1 VDVAEEKMVLVGRV
15 RALWCAV
22 APGSDELVGAFEH
35 SALLYEGEADF
46 TAGVSAFLR
55 EGIAR
60 DEAVMVAVAGEKSDR
75 LADALG
81 QRAGAVSFVDMERV
95 GRNPGRICSAWQ
107 DFLDGAPGR
116 PARGVGEPIWAGR
129 TAAELVEC
137 ELHESLLNLVFA
149 DAADFRMLCPYDA
162 AALAPAVL
170 HEATCSHPA
179 VVWGGVRHPS
189 RHYRTDDLL
198 ARFQTQLPAPAGGVD
213 VLAFDRYTSRDAREL
228 ATGVARPTGL
238 DDGRVADL
246 ELALAEVVN
255 NSVQHGG
262 GHGVLRV
269 WCEDGAVVCEV
280 RDGGRIRD
288 PLVGRRRAPWDAEH
302 GRGLW
307 MAHQLVDLVQVRSDR
322 DGTVVRLQ
330 MRIASV

>member
-1 VDVAEEKMVLVGRV
+1 MVLIGPGTGTTVAVRPGR
-15 RALWCAV
+15 
-22 APGSDELVGAFEH
+22 DEPLGDFEH

-46 TAGVSAFLR
+46 AAGVSPFLR

-60 DEAVMVAVAGEKSDR
+60 DEAVMVAVGGEKVDR
-75 LADALG
+75 LAEALG
-81 QRAGAVSFVDMERV
+81 EQAGAVSFVDMERV
-95 GRNPGRICSAWQ
+95 GRNPGRICSAWH
-107 DFLDGAPGR
+107 DFLDGSPGR

-129 TAAELVEC
+129 SAAELIEC
-137 ELHESLLNLVFA
+137 QLHESLLNLAFA
-149 DAADFRMLCPYDA
+149 DATDFRLLCPYDT

-179 VVWGGVRHPS
+179 VVQGGVRDPS
-189 RHYRTDDLL
+189 RRYRTDDVL
-198 ARFQTQLPAPAGGVD
+198 APFQTPLPAPAGGVD
-213 VLAFDRYTSRDAREL
+213 VLAFDRYTARDAREL

-238 DDGRVADL
+238 DDERVEDL

-255 NSVQHGG
+255 NSVEHGG
-262 GHGVLRV
+262 GRGVLRV
-269 WCEDGAVVCEV
+269 WCEDRAVVCEV
-280 RDGGRIRD
+280 RDRGRISD
-288 PLVGRRRAPWDAEH
+288 PQVGRRRPPLGAEH

-330 MRIASV
+330 MRFASV